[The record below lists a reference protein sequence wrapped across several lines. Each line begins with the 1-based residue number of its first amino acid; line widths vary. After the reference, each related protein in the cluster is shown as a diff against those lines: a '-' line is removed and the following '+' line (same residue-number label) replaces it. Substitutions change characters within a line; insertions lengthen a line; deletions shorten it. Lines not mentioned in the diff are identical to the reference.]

1 MLVTLD
7 RSYCLCLSVSIY
19 LLCVSIC
26 VSVLSCVIYCYL
38 SVVFMGHAAWVKIND
53 KWWMMITFRQAR
65 SYPCNPEG
73 CYQFRC
79 LENRGTM
86 GVNSLRKTV
95 TRQRRDCDLNPGPSA
110 PESSTLTTRLI
121 VTYVSGVE
129 WCRPTFLSGAHCGV
143 TVYSYISA
151 RLYIAAVRSNLQ
163 YQLWW
168 LMNDDA
174 DCCVHYRPTCRI
186 RDICSSPDI
195 SPSCLTLTLTC
206 PWTFTLT
213 LA

>member
-1 MLVTLD
+1 M
-7 RSYCLCLSVSIY
+7 
-19 LLCVSIC
+19 
-26 VSVLSCVIYCYL
+26 
-38 SVVFMGHAAWVKIND
+38 IND
-53 KWWMMITFRQAR
+53 DSIPPGPQLPSQPWGLLPVSLLGEQRT
-65 SYPCNPEG
+65 E
-73 CYQFRC
+73 
-79 LENRGTM
+79 M

-129 WCRPTFLSGAHCGV
+129 WYRPTFLSGAHRGV

-174 DCCVHYRPTCRI
+174 DCCVHYIDLPVASGTFAPRQT
-186 RDICSSPDI
+186 SP
-195 SPSCLTLTLTC
+195 PR
-206 PWTFTLT
+206 
-213 LA
+213 A